1 MDLRDKLQPE
11 MLRKTRELPR
21 MQISVSRFFEV
32 RLLTSLVVGNNF
44 LYQFYSEELFIMDML
59 ICIPGNMGFKYFLP
73 VVAFHFMWGF
83 GDQILSSSGT
93 IAVSIFL
100 FGCVFCLC
108 LG

>member
-1 MDLRDKLQPE
+1 

-21 MQISVSRFFEV
+21 MQISVIRFFEV

-100 FGCVFCLC
+100 YGCVFCVLC
-108 LG
+108 KKSFIVL